1 MKQLSHDRVRTRAY
15 RRATRLLSPR
25 RARQQKFL
33 LASQMRV
40 SQIRKNRGGSPS
52 NGWSAFVFA
61 ARISMTRRV
70 EFPAESATSIARF
83 APLIFALKRFEELT
97 RMPILRKIQTHRAR
111 YFCTHCAPVLF
122 LPSSR
127 KFQFSIILR
136 SSVQYHIY
144 CTKRWTSLTFVYLGS
159 INYIL
164 TFLYV
169 LLHSFTA

>member
-1 MKQLSHDRVRTRAY
+1 
-15 RRATRLLSPR
+15 
-25 RARQQKFL
+25 
-33 LASQMRV
+33 
-40 SQIRKNRGGSPS
+40 
-52 NGWSAFVFA
+52 
-61 ARISMTRRV
+61 MTRRV

-111 YFCTHCAPVLF
+111 YFCTHCAPVLL

-144 CTKRWTSLTFVYLGS
+144 TMYKAMDEPHLRLPWFNKLYINVFIRFITFFHRLKNNTKSLRRDR
-159 INYIL
+159 NE
-164 TFLYV
+164 
-169 LLHSFTA
+169 